1 MPCNLRFAAILISD
15 SIQTSDD
22 VCRNLRE
29 LTLRDANTEQQAED
43 VRTLL
48 NAISSLPQTTDEI
61 HKILKRLEV
70 KAHAEE
76 ETQILDW
83 LDLNNPSTKHQTM
96 RNARLAQ
103 TGQWIFDDVTYSQWR
118 DGVAP
123 IFWGQGKPGVGKSVL
138 LYVASISRT
147 SDYPDPKFQILCS

>member
-1 MPCNLRFAAILISD
+1 MFF
-15 SIQTSDD
+15 QTSDD
-22 VCRNLRE
+22 VCRTLKD

-48 NAISSLPQTTDEI
+48 NAISSLPRTTGEI

-70 KAHAEE
+70 KAHAEG
-76 ETQILDW
+76 ETRILDW

-103 TGQWIFDDVTYSQWR
+103 TGQWIFDDVAYSQWCN
-118 DGVAP
+118 GVAP

-138 LYVASISRT
+138 LYVAPIFLIS
-147 SDYPDPKFQILCS
+147 DCPDPKLQILCS